1 MNKMNKNSNEQKK
14 HLLWQYLQEEAAQKE
29 ADDNRK
35 KMDKKLANLNRLLQ
49 NPEAIQRIRDY
60 FGYTG
65 YLMSHRRK
73 TKIPKKLSDGIRK
86 SISEKELE
94 LLN

>member
-1 MNKMNKNSNEQKK
+1 MNKMNKNRNMQKK
-14 HLLWQYLQEEAAQKE
+14 GLIWQYLQEEAAQKE

-35 KMDKKLANLNRLLQ
+35 KMEEILANMNRLLQ

-65 YLMSHRRK
+65 NQNYTVSRK
-73 TKIPKKLSDGIRK
+73 CVPVKLSVGIRK
-86 SISEKELE
+86 SISDKHLE

>member
-60 FGYTG
+60 FGYRGNQNYTE
-65 YLMSHRRK
+65 RRK
-73 TKIPKKLSDGIRK
+73 CVPEKLSDGIRK
-86 SISEKELE
+86 SICDKDLE